1 MVVGS
6 DESKVGIDEEQHY
19 EDSSFDECDTPAGVL
34 SSKFDKTD
42 LSINT
47 NPLPHGKYTLIG
59 IDIDTTGRRLIDEIV
74 QISAFTPDQQ
84 YAQYIM
90 PLMNL
95 NPAARQRH
103 QVRVITVGFFR
114 MLKSMQTYRVMKTKM
129 EIAALN
135 EFIDWLEE
143 RRREDEG
150 SEGIVLVYHEQR
162 KFVPYMVIEALKKYK
177 LLDRFAESVKSF
189 VNGFKL
195 AEEKCTKT
203 IKYLTIRQLA
213 KLVLEEKDG
222 SREGFE
228 GNAAY
233 RARMAFEISR
243 RLATAEPKETSATSS
258 PTEKEPNSTADSG
271 EGIKSSSTAEDAV
284 KVESDKTAENTVPSA
299 EDDGEQK
306 QGEEKEGA
314 APAMATSA
322 GSASPSLT
330 EEDRQKMCTVLCEY
344 ASPIST
350 EISELDEQEKI
361 LVRQNSLRP
370 VFLLYFKTTIY
381 HRVKAVTYRR
391 VLAECGHDYESLR
404 QLWQENKR
412 EGLENIIKE
421 IAELKEDERTELVEL
436 LDCHYD
442 PDKQAF
448 KPVVKR
454 MKRRPSRGQPFFS
467 NKNGNVPQ
475 NQNGNTQMA
484 KENRK
489 PFHGYQNNQKNHN
502 NHHNGNNMIN
512 KQQNPQQNQQ
522 QQFYN
527 GPSSPE
533 TRLRNGGSPGKRF
546 FPRNSRRR
554 RGGNGQNQNQ
564 NQNGGQQN
572 QQQPMKNHDGHGN
585 HHSYSNS
592 NRHNHHQYQQPIP
605 NHA

>member
-1 MVVGS
+1 MVVGM
-6 DESKVGIDEEQHY
+6 DESKVGVDEEQHY
-19 EDSSFDECDTPAGVL
+19 DDISSDECDTPAGVL

-59 IDIDTTGRRLIDEIV
+59 LDIDTTGRRLIDEIV
-74 QISAFTPDQQ
+74 QISAFTPEKE

-129 EIAALN
+129 EVAALN
-135 EFIDWLEE
+135 EFLDWLEE
-143 RRREDEG
+143 RLREDEG

-177 LLDRFAESVKSF
+177 LLDRFSQSVKSF

-213 KLVLEEKDG
+213 KLVLDEKAG
-222 SREGFE
+222 SRDGFE

-243 RLATAEPKETSATSS
+243 CLATAEPKSNAVNVPASS
-258 PTEKEPNSTADSG
+258 PTESEPNDSATS
-271 EGIKSSSTAEDAV
+271 EEVTNSSSTAEDAV
-284 KVESDKTAENTVPSA
+284 KDEGDKPSEENAEQSD
-299 EDDGEQK
+299 DDAQK
-306 QGEEKEGA
+306 QDEKKEE
-314 APAMATSA
+314 APAASLNS
-322 GSASPSLT
+322 SASRPLT
-330 EEDRQKMCTVLCEY
+330 EEDREKMCAVLCEY

-391 VLAECGHDYESLR
+391 VLAETGHDYESLR
-404 QLWQENKR
+404 QVWQEKKR
-412 EGLENIIKE
+412 EGLEAIINE
-421 IAELKEDERTELVEL
+421 IAELKEDERTELNEL

-448 KPVVKR
+448 KPIVKR
-454 MKRRPSRGQPFFS
+454 MKRRPSRAGQPFFS

-475 NQNGNTQMA
+475 NQNGNNQMA

-489 PFHGYQNNQKNHN
+489 PFNGYQNNQKNHN
-502 NHHNGNNMIN
+502 NHHNGNNNNNNNNMVI
-512 KQQNPQQNQQ
+512 KHQNQQNQQ
-522 QQFYN
+522 QQQYYN

-533 TRLRNGGSPGKRF
+533 SGMRNGGSPGKRF
-546 FPRNSRRR
+546 FQRNSRRR

-564 NQNGGQQN
+564 NGGQN
-572 QQQPMKNHDGHGN
+572 QQPMKNHNGN
-585 HHSYSNS
+585 HHAYSNS
-592 NRHNHHQYQQPIP
+592 NRHNNQFQQPMQG
-605 NHA
+605 HA

>member
-74 QISAFTPDQQ
+74 QISAFTPDRQ

-135 EFIDWLEE
+135 EFIDWLEA
-143 RRREDEG
+143 RRAEDEG

-213 KLVLEEKDG
+213 MIVLDEKEG

-243 RLATAEPKETSATSS
+243 RLATAEPKDTASASS
-258 PTEKEPNSTADSG
+258 PTETEPNCSADSA
-271 EGIKSSSTAEDAV
+271 EVTKSSSTAEDAV
-284 KVESDKTAENTVPSA
+284 KAESDKTAENSVQVT
-299 EDDGEQK
+299 EDEQK
-306 QGEEKEGA
+306 QEEV
-314 APAMATSA
+314 APATVTSA
-322 GSASPSLT
+322 SSASRPLT
-330 EEDRQKMCTVLCEY
+330 EEDREKMCTVLCEY

-391 VLAECGHDYESLR
+391 VLAESGHDYESLR
-404 QLWQENKR
+404 QLWQEKKR
-412 EGLENIIKE
+412 EGMETVIKE
-421 IAELKEDERTELVEL
+421 ITELKEEERTELVEL

-454 MKRRPSRGQPFFS
+454 MKRRSTRGQPFFS
-467 NKNGNVPQ
+467 NKNGNVSQ
-475 NQNGNTQMA
+475 NQNGNSQMV

-502 NHHNGNNMIN
+502 NHHNGNNMLN
-512 KQQNPQQNQQ
+512 KQQNHQQNQQ
-522 QQFYN
+522 QQQYYN

-533 TRLRNGGSPGKRF
+533 TSMPNGGSPGKRF

-564 NQNGGQQN
+564 NGEQN
-572 QQQPMKNHDGHGN
+572 QQPMKNHNGN
-585 HHSYSNS
+585 HHSYTNS
-592 NRHNHHQYQQPIP
+592 NRRNHQFQQPIP
-605 NHA
+605 SHA

>member
-1 MVVGS
+1 MVITL
-6 DESKVGIDEEQHY
+6 DESRVDLDELQHY
-19 EDSSFDECDTPAGVL
+19 EDSSADECDTPAGVL

-74 QISAFTPDQQ
+74 QISAFTPERQ

-129 EIAALN
+129 EVAVLN
-135 EFIDWLEE
+135 EFIDWLEAQL
-143 RRREDEG
+143 REDEG
-150 SEGIVLVYHEQR
+150 SDGIVLVYHEQR

-177 LLDRFAESVKSF
+177 LLDRFAQSVKSF
-189 VNGFKL
+189 ANGFKL

-213 KLVLEEKDG
+213 MIVLDEKHG
-222 SREGFE
+222 SRDGFE

-233 RARMAFEISR
+233 RAKMAFEISR
-243 RLATAEPKETSATSS
+243 CLATAEPKETTENISVSTASATETEPICSS
-258 PTEKEPNSTADSG
+258 TSEEPTNSSTNSEEAVKEEDAPKSDDAEQSEDDTEQQDAKKDEIATAA
-271 EGIKSSSTAEDAV
+271 SSS
-284 KVESDKTAENTVPSA
+284 
-299 EDDGEQK
+299 
-306 QGEEKEGA
+306 
-314 APAMATSA
+314 
-322 GSASPSLT
+322 SASRPLT
-330 EEDRQKMCTVLCEY
+330 EEEREKMCAVLCEF

-350 EISELDEQEKI
+350 EISELDEQENI
-361 LVRQNSLRP
+361 LARQNSLRP

-404 QLWQENKR
+404 QVWQEKKR
-412 EGLENIIKE
+412 EGVEAIINE
-421 IAELKEDERTELVEL
+421 IAELKEDERIELIEL

-442 PDKQAF
+442 PEKQAF
-448 KPVVKR
+448 KPIVKR

-475 NQNGNTQMA
+475 NQNVNQMV

-489 PFHGYQNNQKNHN
+489 PFNTYNQKNHN
-502 NHHNGNNMIN
+502 NNQHHNGNNMMN
-512 KQQNPQQNQQ
+512 KPQHQQQQ

-527 GPSSPE
+527 NQSSPDSGM
-533 TRLRNGGSPGKRF
+533 RNGGSPGKRF
-546 FPRNSRRR
+546 YQRNSRRR
-554 RGGNGQNQNQ
+554 RGANGQNQNQ
-564 NQNGGQQN
+564 NGAQN
-572 QQQPMKNHDGHGN
+572 QQPMKNHNGN
-585 HHSYSNS
+585 HQTYSNS
-592 NRHNHHQYQQPIP
+592 NRHNHQFQQQVPS
-605 NHA
+605 HA

>member
-213 KLVLEEKDG
+213 MIVLDEKEG

-243 RLATAEPKETSATSS
+243 RLATAEPKETSSTSS
-258 PTEKEPNSTADSG
+258 PLETEPNSSG
-271 EGIKSSSTAEDAV
+271 DTEEVTNSSSTAEDAV
-284 KVESDKTAENTVPSA
+284 KVESDKAAENTVPSA

-314 APAMATSA
+314 ATATA
-322 GSASPSLT
+322 TRSASPPLT
-330 EEDRQKMCTVLCEY
+330 DADRQKMCTVLCEY

-412 EGLENIIKE
+412 EGMENMIKE

-533 TRLRNGGSPGKRF
+533 SSMRNGGSPGKRF

-564 NQNGGQQN
+564 NGGQPN
-572 QQQPMKNHDGHGN
+572 QQQPMKNHNGN

-592 NRHNHHQYQQPIP
+592 NRHNHQYQQPIP
-605 NHA
+605 SHA